1 MKSILPALAI
11 ATGSLLGLA
20 SFGAHAADGSFTING
35 TVTASTCSINS
46 TPAGTTYSKTITL
59 PTVAASALSS
69 AGATAG
75 VSQAADIQINLTGC
89 SAQTTK
95 AVATWENGSP
105 VDQTTGN
112 LMNQASTGA
121 AGNVEVQLLNAAMQP
136 IDIRSNSNNTLAN
149 NNGVTVTAG
158 NTTAPLQYYAQY
170 VANGGA
176 ASAGAVKATASFTM
190 SYQ

>member
-35 TVTASTCSINS
+35 TVTASTCSING
-46 TPAGTTYSKTITL
+46 TAAGTAYSKTITL

-95 AVATWENGSP
+95 AVAMWENGAP

-136 IDIRSNSNNTLAN
+136 IDIRSNTNNTLAN
-149 NNGVTVTAG
+149 NGVTVTGG

>member
-46 TPAGTTYSKTITL
+46 TAAGNAYTKTITL

-95 AVATWENGSP
+95 AVAMWENGAP

-136 IDIRSNSNNTLAN
+136 IDIRSNTNNTLAN
-149 NNGVTVTAG
+149 NGVTVTGG

-170 VANGGA
+170 IANGGA
-176 ASAGAVKATASFTM
+176 ASAGAVKATAAFTM